1 MKDTK
6 YIEKIIITFLQ
17 NRKYCTLNEKDLINS
32 IMTIYPYENIKDI
45 IAKLNDN
52 FENLKKYRKDSI
64 ETSFDPEADI
74 KEWSNYKTELQKVLN
89 LYLKKYPDA
98 NNVAKFGLVEGANL
112 QHYKP
117 DTGYYS
123 WHSERQGISDRHL
136 VFMTYLND
144 VDEGG
149 TEFKNQKIKL
159 PAKKG
164 LTTIWPTDWTHTHR
178 GVISKTQDKYIIT
191 GWFNYV

>member
-1 MKDTK
+1 MIEYKLSKSSFIGGWFID
-6 YIEKIIITFLQ
+6 EKICDNLIQYFK
-17 NRKYCTLNEKDLINS
+17 NNPNKRKGQIFDNNKAVINKDV
-32 IMTIYPYENIKDI
+32 
-45 IAKLNDN
+45 
-52 FENLKKYRKDSI
+52 KDST
-64 ETSFDPEADI
+64 EVSFTPSTKI
-74 KEWSNYKTELQKVLN
+74 KEWLDYQTELQKVLN

-191 GWFNYV
+191 GWFNYVK

>member
-1 MKDTK
+1 MIEFNLPKRSFIGGWFID
-6 YIEKIIITFLQ
+6 EKICDDLVKFFNNTDQKGPGEVYYFGEQ
-17 NRKYCTLNEKDLINS
+17 VVKKD
-32 IMTIYPYENIKDI
+32 
-45 IAKLNDN
+45 
-52 FENLKKYRKDSI
+52 RKDSI
-64 ETSFDPEADI
+64 ETSFDPEADV

-89 LYLKKYPDA
+89 LYLKKYPEA
-98 NNVAKFGLVEGANL
+98 NDVAKFGLVEGANL

-117 DTGYYS
+117 DSGYYS
-123 WHSERQGISDRHL
+123 WHAERQGISDRHL

-159 PAKKG
+159 PARKG

-191 GWFNYV
+191 GWFNYVK

>member
-1 MKDTK
+1 MIEFNLPKRSFIGGWFID
-6 YIEKIIITFLQ
+6 EKICDDLVKFFNNTNQKGPGEVYYFGEQ
-17 NRKYCTLNEKDLINS
+17 VVKKD
-32 IMTIYPYENIKDI
+32 
-45 IAKLNDN
+45 
-52 FENLKKYRKDSI
+52 RKDSI

-191 GWFNYV
+191 GWFNYVKLKLFR

>member
-1 MKDTK
+1 MIEFNLPKRSFIGGWFIDKKVCDDLVKFFNNTDQKGPGEVYYFGKPVIKKD
-6 YIEKIIITFLQ
+6 
-17 NRKYCTLNEKDLINS
+17 
-32 IMTIYPYENIKDI
+32 
-45 IAKLNDN
+45 
-52 FENLKKYRKDSI
+52 RKDSI
-64 ETSFDPEADI
+64 ETSFDSEANV
-74 KEWSNYKTELQKVLN
+74 KEWTNYKIELQKVLN

-98 NNVAKFGLVEGANL
+98 NNVAKFRIEEGANL

-117 DTGYYS
+117 NAGYYS
-123 WHSERQGISDRHL
+123 WHAERQGISDRHL

-191 GWFNYV
+191 GWFNYVK